1 MSNEEE
7 EDPINPNENEKEENE
22 NENENNENQE
32 NENEEKENTNEEVLE
47 TISIPYDKLT
57 NLEKDNFEIIEGK
70 LSTITHY
77 QPIIFNPET
86 YKMEEKLK
94 IKNEKG
100 EIEYKQIPLENYIR
114 WKYNQNKKII
124 SNTKLIECSDG
135 THQLVIGNKFF
146 DVTFSNMDNVRFGL
160 NVDDNINVINQI
172 VSKRMLISKNES
184 DSLKMKYEQ
193 IGKSK
198 VKLNYF
204 FFEEKKDEEK
214 KGNRYRRR
222 NNIIKD
228 KLLDKKRNRKDKEKK
243 EKKEKK

>member
-7 EDPINPNENEKEENE
+7 ENPINENKNEENVEENE
-22 NENENNENQE
+22 NE
-32 NENEEKENTNEEVLE
+32 ENEENKKENSNINEEVLE
-47 TISIPYDKLT
+47 TISIPYDKLI

-184 DSLKMKYEQ
+184 DSPKMKHEQ

-214 KGNRYRRR
+214 KGTRYRRR
-222 NNIIKD
+222 NNIIKET
-228 KLLDKKRNRKDKEKK
+228 LLLEKKRNRKDKEKK
-243 EKKEKK
+243 EKK

>member
-7 EDPINPNENEKEENE
+7 ENPINENKNEENVEENE
-22 NENENNENQE
+22 NE
-32 NENEEKENTNEEVLE
+32 ENEENKKENSNINEEVLE
-47 TISIPYDKLT
+47 TISIPYDKLI

-184 DSLKMKYEQ
+184 DSPKMKHEQ

-214 KGNRYRRR
+214 KGTRYRRR
-222 NNIIKD
+222 NNIIKESS
-228 KLLDKKRNRKDKEKK
+228 LLEKKRNRKDKEKK

>member
-7 EDPINPNENEKEENE
+7 ENPINENKNEENVEENE
-22 NENENNENQE
+22 NE
-32 NENEEKENTNEEVLE
+32 ENEENKKENSNINEEVLE
-47 TISIPYDKLT
+47 TISIPYDKLI

-160 NVDDNINVINQI
+160 NVDDNLNVINQI

-184 DSLKMKYEQ
+184 DSPKMKHEQ

-214 KGNRYRRR
+214 KGTRYRRR
-222 NNIIKD
+222 NNIIKESS
-228 KLLDKKRNRKDKEKK
+228 LLEKKKNKKDKEKK

>member
-7 EDPINPNENEKEENE
+7 ENPINENKNEENVEENE
-22 NENENNENQE
+22 NE
-32 NENEEKENTNEEVLE
+32 ENEENKKENSNINEEVLE
-47 TISIPYDKLT
+47 TISIPYDKLI

-160 NVDDNINVINQI
+160 NVDDNLNVINQI

-184 DSLKMKYEQ
+184 DSPKMKHEQ

-198 VKLNYF
+198 VKVSYSY
-204 FFEEKKDEEK
+204 FEEKKDEEK
-214 KGNRYRRR
+214 KGTRYRRR
-222 NNIIKD
+222 NNIIKET
-228 KLLDKKRNRKDKEKK
+228 LLLEKKRNRKNKEKK

>member
-7 EDPINPNENEKEENE
+7 ENPINENKNEENVEENE
-22 NENENNENQE
+22 NE
-32 NENEEKENTNEEVLE
+32 ENEENKKENSNINEEVLE
-47 TISIPYDKLT
+47 TISIPYDKLI

-70 LSTITHY
+70 LSTITHF
-77 QPIIFNPET
+77 QPIIYNPET
-86 YKMEEKLK
+86 YKTEEKLK

-114 WKYNQNKKII
+114 WKYNQNKNII
-124 SNTKLIECSDG
+124 SNAKLIECSDG

-146 DVTFSNMDNVRFGL
+146 DVTFTNMNNVRFGL
-160 NVDDNINVINQI
+160 KVDDNLSVINQI

-198 VKLNYF
+198 VKVSYSY
-204 FFEEKKDEEK
+204 FEEKKDEEK

-228 KLLDKKRNRKDKEKK
+228 KLLDKKRNRNEKEKK
-243 EKKEKK
+243 EKK

>member
-7 EDPINPNENEKEENE
+7 EDPLNQNENEKEENE
-22 NENENNENQE
+22 NEE
-32 NENEEKENTNEEVLE
+32 NEKEEKEDLNLNEEVLE
-47 TISIPYDKLT
+47 TIAIPYDKLT
-57 NLEKDNFEIIEGK
+57 NLDKDQFEIIEGK
-70 LSTITHY
+70 LSTITHF
-77 QPIIFNPET
+77 QPIIYNPET
-86 YKMEEKLK
+86 YKTEEKLK

-160 NVDDNINVINQI
+160 NVDDNLNVINQI

-184 DSLKMKYEQ
+184 DSPKMKHEQ

-214 KGNRYRRR
+214 KGTRYRRR
-222 NNIIKD
+222 NNIIKET
-228 KLLDKKRNRKDKEKK
+228 LLLEKKRNRKDKEKK

>member
-7 EDPINPNENEKEENE
+7 ENPINENKNEENVEENE
-22 NENENNENQE
+22 NE
-32 NENEEKENTNEEVLE
+32 ENEENKKENSNINEEVLE
-47 TISIPYDKLT
+47 TISIPYDKLI

-160 NVDDNINVINQI
+160 NVDDNLNVINQI

-184 DSLKMKYEQ
+184 DSPKMKHEQ

-214 KGNRYRRR
+214 KGTRYRRR
-222 NNIIKD
+222 NNIIKESS
-228 KLLDKKRNRKDKEKK
+228 LLEKKRNRKDKEKK

>member
-7 EDPINPNENEKEENE
+7 ENPINENKNEENVEENE
-22 NENENNENQE
+22 NE
-32 NENEEKENTNEEVLE
+32 ENEENKKENSNINEEVLE
-47 TISIPYDKLT
+47 TISIPYDKLI

-160 NVDDNINVINQI
+160 NVDDNLNVINQI

-184 DSLKMKYEQ
+184 DSPKMKHEQ

-214 KGNRYRRR
+214 KGTRYRRR
-222 NNIIKD
+222 NNIIKET
-228 KLLDKKRNRKDKEKK
+228 LLLEKKRNRKDKEKK

>member
-7 EDPINPNENEKEENE
+7 ENPINENKNEENVEENE
-22 NENENNENQE
+22 NE
-32 NENEEKENTNEEVLE
+32 ENEENKKENSNINEEVLE
-47 TISIPYDKLT
+47 TISIPYDKLI

-184 DSLKMKYEQ
+184 DSPKMKHEQ

-214 KGNRYRRR
+214 KGTRYRRR
-222 NNIIKD
+222 NNIIKET
-228 KLLDKKRNRKDKEKK
+228 LLLEKKRNRKDKEKK
-243 EKKEKK
+243 KKKEKK

>member
-7 EDPINPNENEKEENE
+7 ENPINENKNEENVEENE
-22 NENENNENQE
+22 NE
-32 NENEEKENTNEEVLE
+32 ENEENKKENSNINEEVLE

-114 WKYNQNKKII
+114 WKYNQNKNII
-124 SNTKLIECSDG
+124 SNAKLIECSDG

-146 DVTFSNMDNVRFGL
+146 DVTFTNMNNVRFGL
-160 NVDDNINVINQI
+160 KVDDNLSVINQI

-184 DSLKMKYEQ
+184 DSPKMKHEQ

-214 KGNRYRRR
+214 KGTRYRRR

-228 KLLDKKRNRKDKEKK
+228 KLLDKKRNRNEKEKK
-243 EKKEKK
+243 EKK

>member
-7 EDPINPNENEKEENE
+7 ENPINENKNEENVEENE
-22 NENENNENQE
+22 NE
-32 NENEEKENTNEEVLE
+32 ENEENKKENSNINEEVLE
-47 TISIPYDKLT
+47 TISIPYDKLI

-146 DVTFSNMDNVRFGL
+146 DVTFTNMNNVRFGL
-160 NVDDNINVINQI
+160 KVDDNLSVINQI

-198 VKLNYF
+198 VKVSYSY
-204 FFEEKKDEEK
+204 FEEKKDEEK

-228 KLLDKKRNRKDKEKK
+228 KLLDKKRNRNEKEKK
-243 EKKEKK
+243 EKK

>member
-7 EDPINPNENEKEENE
+7 ENPINENKNEENVEENE
-22 NENENNENQE
+22 NE
-32 NENEEKENTNEEVLE
+32 ENEENKKENSNINEEVLE
-47 TISIPYDKLT
+47 TISIPYDKLI

-114 WKYNQNKKII
+114 WKYNQNKNII
-124 SNTKLIECSDG
+124 SNAKLIECSDG

-146 DVTFSNMDNVRFGL
+146 DVTFTNMNNVRFGL
-160 NVDDNINVINQI
+160 KVDDNLSVINQI

-184 DSLKMKYEQ
+184 DSPKMKHEQ

-214 KGNRYRRR
+214 KGTRYRRR
-222 NNIIKD
+222 NNIIKESS
-228 KLLDKKRNRKDKEKK
+228 LLEKKRNRKDKEKK

>member
-7 EDPINPNENEKEENE
+7 ENPINENKNEENVEENE
-22 NENENNENQE
+22 NE
-32 NENEEKENTNEEVLE
+32 ENEENKKENSNINEEVLE
-47 TISIPYDKLT
+47 TISIPYDKLI
-57 NLEKDNFEIIEGK
+57 NLEKDNFE
-70 LSTITHY
+70 TITHY

-172 VSKRMLISKNES
+172 SKNES
-184 DSLKMKYEQ
+184 DSPKMKHEQ

-214 KGNRYRRR
+214 KGTRYRRR
-222 NNIIKD
+222 NNIIKET
-228 KLLDKKRNRKDKEKK
+228 LLLEKKRNRKDKEKK

>member
-7 EDPINPNENEKEENE
+7 ENPINENKNEENVEENE
-22 NENENNENQE
+22 NE
-32 NENEEKENTNEEVLE
+32 ENEENKKENSNINEEVLE
-47 TISIPYDKLT
+47 TISIPYDKLI

-100 EIEYKQIPLENYIR
+100 EIEYKQIQLENYIR
-114 WKYNQNKKII
+114 WKYNQNKNII
-124 SNTKLIECSDG
+124 SNAKLIECSDG

-146 DVTFSNMDNVRFGL
+146 DVTFTNMNNVRFGL
-160 NVDDNINVINQI
+160 KVDDNLSVINQI

-184 DSLKMKYEQ
+184 DSPKMKHEQ

-204 FFEEKKDEEK
+204 FFEEKK
-214 KGNRYRRR
+214 GYRHSRKR
-222 NNIIKD
+222 NVNKD
-228 KLLDKKRNRKDKEKK
+228 NMLDKKRKRNEKQKK
-243 EKKEKK
+243 EQK

>member
-7 EDPINPNENEKEENE
+7 ENPINENKNEENVEENE
-22 NENENNENQE
+22 NE
-32 NENEEKENTNEEVLE
+32 ENEENKKENSNINEEVLE
-47 TISIPYDKLT
+47 TISIPYDKLI

-114 WKYNQNKKII
+114 WKYNQNKNII
-124 SNTKLIECSDG
+124 SNAKLIECSDG

-146 DVTFSNMDNVRFGL
+146 DVTFTNMNNVRFGL
-160 NVDDNINVINQI
+160 KVDDNLSVINQI

-198 VKLNYF
+198 VKVSYSY
-204 FFEEKKDEEK
+204 FEEKKDEEK

-228 KLLDKKRNRKDKEKK
+228 KLLDKKRNRNEKEKK
-243 EKKEKK
+243 EKK

>member
-1 MSNEEE
+1 
-7 EDPINPNENEKEENE
+7 
-22 NENENNENQE
+22 
-32 NENEEKENTNEEVLE
+32 
-47 TISIPYDKLT
+47 
-57 NLEKDNFEIIEGK
+57 
-70 LSTITHY
+70 
-77 QPIIFNPET
+77 
-86 YKMEEKLK
+86 MEEKLK

-184 DSLKMKYEQ
+184 DSPKMKHEQ

-214 KGNRYRRR
+214 KGTRYRRR
-222 NNIIKD
+222 NNIIKET
-228 KLLDKKRNRKDKEKK
+228 LLLEKKRNRKDKEKK

>member
-7 EDPINPNENEKEENE
+7 ENPINENKNEENVEENE
-22 NENENNENQE
+22 NE
-32 NENEEKENTNEEVLE
+32 ENEENKKENSNINEEVLE
-47 TISIPYDKLT
+47 TISIPYDKLI

-146 DVTFSNMDNVRFGL
+146 DVTFTNMNNVRFGL
-160 NVDDNINVINQI
+160 KVDDNLSVINQI

-184 DSLKMKYEQ
+184 DSPKMKHEQ

-214 KGNRYRRR
+214 KGTRYRRR
-222 NNIIKD
+222 NNIIKET
-228 KLLDKKRNRKDKEKK
+228 LLLEKKRNRKDKEKK